1 MIQLDSS
8 ILNWHKMGGLIPAII
23 QHAENGKVLMLG
35 YMNEEALIATVTT
48 GQLTLFSRSRKRLWR
63 KGETSGN
70 TMTVCDMSPDCD
82 QDSILVTVIPKGTTC
97 HLGYPSC
104 FQTSCTSTLAFIA
117 DLMNIIEERARLLP
131 ESSYTAQLLQ
141 SGNKRCAQKVG
152 EEAVEVVLAA
162 MDKNS
167 EEIINEAADL
177 FYHLLVLLKANS
189 LNFYQIV
196 ARLQARNNS

>member
-48 GQLTLFSRSRKRLWR
+48 GQLTLYSRSRKRLWR

-97 HLGYPSC
+97 HLGDPSC
-104 FQTSCTSTLAFIA
+104 FQSACTSTLAFVD
-117 DLMNIIEERARLLP
+117 DLMNIIADRARLSP
-131 ESSYTAQLLQ
+131 ETSYTAQLLN

-152 EEAVEVVLAA
+152 EEAVETVLAA
-162 MDKNS
+162 MDNDS
-167 EEIINEAADL
+167 EELINEAADL
-177 FYHLLVLLKANS
+177 FYHLLVLLKGNN
-189 LNFYQIV
+189 LNFYHVIT
-196 ARLQARNNS
+196 RLHARNNN